1 MKPERVWIGCVWN
14 IFFGA
19 IEFFAGNDCWVVQ
32 FSLVL
37 ARNKLHNRGMTIR
50 LSRGSG
56 WSVRCVA
63 VAIALAFGAS
73 AFADTGKNVVMP
85 LTQQQQTQRK
95 ARKACYTMTT
105 VSRIPLECK
114 QLAAIPTTSSP
125 MSIYGHSPAKGE

>member
-14 IFFGA
+14 IFSGA
-19 IEFFAGNDCWVVQ
+19 IEFFADNWTPCAVQ

-37 ARNKLHNRGMTIR
+37 ARNKLHNRGMKIR

-63 VAIALAFGAS
+63 VALALAFGAS

-85 LTQQQQTQRK
+85 LTQQQQSQRK
-95 ARKACYTMTT
+95 VKKCYTMTT

-114 QLAAIPTTSSP
+114 QLAAIPTTASP

>member
-1 MKPERVWIGCVWN
+1 
-14 IFFGA
+14 
-19 IEFFAGNDCWVVQ
+19 
-32 FSLVL
+32 
-37 ARNKLHNRGMTIR
+37 MTIR

-114 QLAAIPTTSSP
+114 QLGAIPTTSSP